1 MLVSLLLVRKGELG
15 TAISGWMG
23 KGIKESAII
32 LVITAAGG
40 SFGAVLGKSPIADFI
55 KQNMTTLPLGMLL
68 PFVISA
74 ALKTAQG
81 SSTVAI
87 VTTAGILAPML
98 ATLGLDPALTAIA
111 IGAGAMVVSHAND
124 SYFWVVSQFSNMPVN
139 TAYKV
144 YTSATAVEGVVA
156 IAAVLVMNLFI

>member
-1 MLVSLLLVRKGELG
+1 
-15 TAISGWMG
+15 
-23 KGIKESAII
+23 
-32 LVITAAGG
+32 
-40 SFGAVLGKSPIADFI
+40 
-55 KQNMTTLPLGMLL
+55 MLL

-156 IAAVLVMNLFI
+156 IVAVLVMNLFI